1 MTIEE
6 AEMQFNLIQNDL
18 REVNTEIESDAHMDF
33 INQLKLF
40 TKKQDIRNIRPYGIQ
55 KTVLLRE

>member
-33 INQLKLF
+33 INKLKQYVN
-40 TKKQDIRNIRPYGIQ
+40 KY
-55 KTVLLRE
+55 

>member
-33 INQLKLF
+33 INQLKQYVN
-40 TKKQDIRNIRPYGIQ
+40 KY
-55 KTVLLRE
+55 